1 MTFSQSWDLVKESFN
16 VLRKDKEIMLFPVI
30 SGITALLLL
39 ASFVAPLFFLGGTE
53 NSGAFDVLWL
63 VWLFAYYVLS
73 YFIVIFFNVGLV
85 TCAHIRLS
93 GGDPTF
99 RDGLNNAFKN
109 IGKIFVWAL
118 IAATVGMVLNMLSR
132 KAGFIGKIIIALIGM
147 AWSLL
152 TFFVVP
158 VMIFE
163 GVGPMESIKRSGS
176 LFKKT
181 WGENIVGRASM
192 GFVFFLLIIGGA
204 IVLLV
209 PAFVSGMPL
218 AIIAAIV
225 LLVAYVVVLSI
236 VSSSLDGIFTTALYI
251 YATTGKVPEA
261 FKPEL
266 VANAFQRK
274 PEQAK

>member
-1 MTFSQSWDLVKESFN
+1 MTISQSWDLVKESFS
-16 VLRKDKEIMLFPVI
+16 VLRKDKEMLLFPLI

-39 ASFVAPLFFLGGTE
+39 ASFIVPIFFLGGTE
-53 NSGAFDVLWL
+53 SSGAFDTLWL

-118 IAATVGMVLNMLSR
+118 IAATVGMVLRFLSE
-132 KAGFIGKIIIALIGM
+132 KAGLIGRIIIAILGM
-147 AWSLL
+147 AWSFL

-158 VMIFE
+158 VLVFE
-163 GVGPMESIKRSGS
+163 GVGPIESIKRSGS

-181 WGENIVGRASM
+181 WGENIAGQVSM
-192 GFVFFLLIIGGA
+192 GFIFFLLIIGGA

-209 PAFVSGMPL
+209 PAFLSGMPL
-218 AIIAAIV
+218 AIVAAIA
-225 LLVAYVVVLSI
+225 LLVAYIVVLSI
-236 VSSSLDGIFTTALYI
+236 VSSALDGIFKTALYI

-266 VANAFQRK
+266 VETAFQRK
-274 PEQAK
+274 PETAK